1 MAAGK
6 YAGVVDESAERQVR
20 DGKVGALLHGL
31 AVLDMFRYDQ
41 TVVGVADIAK
51 NLGVHRSTASRLAAT
66 LASAG
71 YLEQAGEQGR
81 YRLAAKLAALGEIA
95 AAQTDLHH
103 AAEGPL
109 RDLVSRLGETGHLG
123 ILEGTEAV
131 TVEVVEGWQT
141 VRMHSRVGKRSPA
154 HCSSIGKALLAGL
167 SPAEFKARFPDA
179 GLERRTPKTIADR
192 DELERHLAEVRA
204 QGYAE
209 DVEELEPH
217 LCCVAVPDFG
227 RDGEM
232 VASIGVSGPAS
243 RLGDPATRATAASE
257 VTAAARAISTRLGA
271 RPGSL
276 A

>member
-1 MAAGK
+1 
-6 YAGVVDESAERQVR
+6 
-20 DGKVGALLHGL
+20 
-31 AVLDMFRYDQ
+31 VLDMFRHDR
-41 TVVGVADIAK
+41 TVIGVADIAK
-51 NLGVHRSTASRLAAT
+51 KLDVHRSTASRLAAT

-95 AAQTDLHH
+95 AAETDLHR

-131 TVEVVEGWQT
+131 TVEIVHGWQT
-141 VRMHSRVGKRSPA
+141 VRMHSWVGKRSPA
-154 HCSSIGKALLAGL
+154 HCSSMGKALLAGL

-209 DVEELEPH
+209 DWEELEPY
-217 LCCVAVPDFG
+217 LCCIAAPVFG
-227 RDGEM
+227 RDGRI
-232 VASIGVSGPAS
+232 VASISVSGPTS
-243 RLGDPATRATAASE
+243 RLADPVTRATTASE
-257 VTAAARAISTRLGA
+257 VTGAARAISARLGA
-271 RPGSL
+271 TGV
-276 A
+276 AQGWQVD